1 MQLSNDYVFI
11 MAGGLGTRFWPASR
25 HSLPKQFLDVLGVGQ
40 TLLQLTVKRFER
52 FIPKENI
59 FIVTSEEHGQ
69 LALEQSGLAPQNI
82 IMEPARKNTAPCI
95 AMGMRFLEQ
104 INPQARVVLAPSDH
118 LILNEAEFVK
128 KLQEG
133 LNFVGQN
140 EALLTLGI
148 QPHYP
153 NTGYGY
159 IHFDAQAQG
168 NISKVKQFTEKPEL
182 EKAKAFL
189 AGGEHLWNAGIYL
202 WSVQT
207 IQKALAK
214 HSPSLYQAFQNYDG
228 QLQNKLAVP
237 QGSAAIYEQIE
248 SISIDYA
255 VSEKADNIYTL
266 PADIGWSDVG
276 TWQALQ
282 QVAPNK
288 DEDNNL
294 VLGLDKKQ
302 CQLANSKNNLLYSS
316 QNRPVILYD
325 LDNMLVV
332 DEPQLLL
339 LAPLSAE
346 QHIKE
351 IRQAAVEQWGEDL
364 L

>member
-1 MQLSNDYVFI
+1 MNLTAARS
-11 MAGGLGTRFWPASR
+11 
-25 HSLPKQFLDVLGVGQ
+25 VG
-40 TLLQLTVKRFER
+40 RPREFNEER
-52 FIPKENI
+52 
-59 FIVTSEEHGQ
+59 
-69 LALEQSGLAPQNI
+69 ALEAAMDVFWAKGFKATSLADLC
-82 IMEPARKNTAPCI
+82 A
-95 AMGMRFLEQ
+95 AMGL
-104 INPQARVVLAPSDH
+104 H
-118 LILNEAEFVK
+118 K
-128 KLQEG
+128 G
-133 LNFVGQN
+133 
-140 EALLTLGI
+140 
-148 QPHYP
+148 
-153 NTGYGY
+153 
-159 IHFDAQAQG
+159 
-168 NISKVKQFTEKPEL
+168 
-182 EKAKAFL
+182 
-189 AGGEHLWNAGIYL
+189 
-202 WSVQT
+202 
-207 IQKALAK
+207 
-214 HSPSLYQAFQNYDG
+214 SLYQAFQNYEG
-228 QLQNKLAVP
+228 QLQNKLTVP
-237 QGSAAIYEQIE
+237 TGSAAIYEQIE

-302 CQLANSKNNLLYSS
+302 CQLSNSKNNLLYSS

-351 IRQAAVEQWGEDL
+351 IRQAAVDQWGEDL